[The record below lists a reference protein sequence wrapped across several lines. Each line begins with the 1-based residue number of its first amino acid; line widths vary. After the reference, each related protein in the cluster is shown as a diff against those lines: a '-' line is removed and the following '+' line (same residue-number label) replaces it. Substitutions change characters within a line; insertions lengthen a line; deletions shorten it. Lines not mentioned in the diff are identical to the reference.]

1 MLNYNKVI
9 LCGVVCNT
17 PELRQN
23 GSGTSV
29 TNFTLKTIEKW
40 KNRKTGELKTYS
52 KYHKIVVWG
61 RDAENAVK
69 FVKKNTIILVEGC
82 LNYHKHIKDG
92 QEKNIA
98 EIKASTIEY
107 RGVLR
112 KRTNFKKDEDNQ
124 FRNRS
129 KDNGEGKPDYPFKN
143 SPPQY
148 NVPSSSN
155 VPPITPPKFSED
167 HNNG

>member
-29 TNFTLKTIEKW
+29 TNFTIKTIEKW
-40 KNRKTGELKTYS
+40 KNRKTSEVKTYS

-69 FVKKNTIILVEGC
+69 FVKKNVIILVEGC
-82 LNYHKHIKDG
+82 LNYHKYSKDG

-107 RGVLR
+107 RGILR
-112 KRTNFKKDEDNQ
+112 RKEPYKKKEEHNYE
-124 FRNRS
+124 NNS
-129 KDNGEGKPDYPFKN
+129 KGNGGDKFESPFV
-143 SPPQY
+143 SQQ
-148 NVPSSSN
+148 
-155 VPPITPPKFSED
+155 VPPIVPPIEPRKTQED
-167 HNNG
+167 SITNE